1 VVSNLR
7 RIAIGAVGSL
17 VALASTV
24 DAPAQTADAAATRG
38 AVIGTGAVTSFVE
51 NMDRSLAF
59 YHDAF
64 GMEVPPL
71 PESGARVYNPTNAQ
85 LFAMFDIP
93 GARERHQS
101 AQVRGTD
108 VRLELMEV
116 QDVPFRTVPLR
127 LQDPGTMSLVFE
139 VRDLNT
145 TLERARQAHAQV
157 VTPGGGPV
165 ALSNGIHAV
174 LIRDIDGR
182 FIELREATAQQAS
195 GQTESPLVAMRLSI
209 AVADMANTLTVYRDL
224 FGFTVEEDKTLG
236 ADKSLRS
243 LNGLAKAKF
252 RRSVVLGPSG
262 KLRIEFI
269 EYGGVDRKPLETK
282 IQDRGAARLQLRAEH
297 LEALVGAMRTAGMHV
312 VSQGG
317 VAVPIPPNLM
327 GALVA
332 DPNGFYLTP
341 FAPCDGCA
349 PRLQRELH

>member
-1 VVSNLR
+1 VSNLR
-7 RIAIGAVGSL
+7 RMAIGTVGSL
-17 VALASTV
+17 LALALSI
-24 DAPAQTADAAATRG
+24 DAPAQTPDASTTRG
-38 AVIGTGAVTSFVE
+38 VVIGTGAVTSFVE

-64 GMEVPPL
+64 GMEVPAL

-85 LFAMFDIP
+85 LFAMFDIA

-101 AQVRGTD
+101 ASVRGTD
-108 VRLELMEV
+108 VRLEIMEV
-116 QDVPFRTVPLR
+116 QDVPLRTVPLR

-139 VRDLNT
+139 VRDLNA

-157 VTPGGGPV
+157 VTPGGAPV
-165 ALSNGIHAV
+165 ALVNGGHAV
-174 LIRDIDGR
+174 LIRDVDGR
-182 FIELREATAQQAS
+182 FVELREAAAQQSA
-195 GQTESPLVAMRLSI
+195 GQGESPLVGMRLSI
-209 AVADMANTLTVYRDL
+209 AVADMPKTLAVYRDL
-224 FGFTVEEDKTLG
+224 FGFKVEEDKALG
-236 ADKSLRS
+236 ADKALRS
-243 LNGLAKAKF
+243 LTGLAKAKF
-252 RRSVVLGPSG
+252 RRSVVQGPGG
-262 KLRIEFI
+262 KLRIEFV
-269 EYGGVDRKPLETK
+269 EYGGVDRKPLDTK

-297 LEALVGAMRTAGMHV
+297 LEALVAAMSAAGMHV